1 MNFNNPLHSESDSSE
16 SRFWREVN
24 MSNGYKHRIHG
35 YFSAKISVQLNLS
48 LCRPAELKEF
58 ITHLCLLLFLQD
70 IAQLI
75 IERPTIMTPVLGE
88 GTAGEETYQAL
99 LRLYTIALQQAI
111 DMHEGNFAWVGL
123 GKWRSC

>member
-1 MNFNNPLHSESDSSE
+1 
-16 SRFWREVN
+16 
-24 MSNGYKHRIHG
+24 MSKGYKHLLHG
-35 YFSAKISVQLNLS
+35 YFSAEISVQLNLS
-48 LCRPAELKEF
+48 LWPAELREF
-58 ITHLCLLLFLQD
+58 ITHLCLLLLLLLFLQD

-88 GTAGEETYQAL
+88 GTAGQETYQAL

-123 GKWRSC
+123 G